1 MKQKPSFQFYTQDF
15 LGSIDVQTM
24 NAEQVGC
31 YCLLLFNCYNNGGVL
46 PANPDELKILCRGI
60 APAQKVMKK
69 FYTSGEN
76 LRSERVDLEL
86 KKISKF
92 SNEQRK
98 KSEKRWVKTKSNYAA
113 ASSGDSQKH
122 STASIRES
130 SSSSSL
136 SSSSN
141 LSPSEI
147 ETPAQIAQEF
157 FNKGE
162 PYQLTM
168 NYLEEQEVPLAA
180 AEAELSRFI
189 DYWTE
194 PTKNGKKL
202 RWQTEKTFEVR
213 RRLTT
218 WLART
223 KDFKSR
229 GSPAWAA
236 ERDKFHQ
243 QQREARENFLNQN
256 QHV

>member
-1 MKQKPSFQFYTQDF
+1 MT
-15 LGSIDVQTM
+15 
-24 NAEQVGC
+24 AEQVGC
-31 YCLLLFNCYNNGGVL
+31 YCLLLINCYNNGGEL
-46 PANPDELKILCRGI
+46 PGDEEELRILCRGN
-60 APAQKVMKK
+60 APGIKVMKK
-69 FYTSGEN
+69 FYKDGEN
-76 LRSERVDLEL
+76 FRHERVDEEL
-86 KKISKF
+86 KKREKF
-92 SNEQRK
+92 VKEAIK
-98 KSEKRWVKTKSNYAA
+98 KGKKGAEARWKSNY
-113 ASSGDSQKH
+113 SSRHATGINQAMPNDG
-122 STASIRES
+122 

-157 FNKGE
+157 FSKGE
-162 PYQLTM
+162 PYQLTL
-168 NYLEEQEVPLAA
+168 NYLEEQEVPRAA

-194 PTKNGKKL
+194 PTKSGKKL

-256 QHV
+256 QHA